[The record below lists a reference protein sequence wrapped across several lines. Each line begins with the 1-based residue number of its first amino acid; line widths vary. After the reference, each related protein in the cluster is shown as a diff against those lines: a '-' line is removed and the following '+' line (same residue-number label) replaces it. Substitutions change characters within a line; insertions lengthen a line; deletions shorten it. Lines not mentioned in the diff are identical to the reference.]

1 MPDLGYFGT
10 QGRSA
15 SDLRADTLKRLED
28 IRQQQRETLSSTRE
42 QLAFD
47 AQTKRLHQDA
57 VQRVGTHSEQRWK
70 DWAKSVNTTSVGHWS
85 NVLARNPDDPNV
97 FPEATEN
104 VIKAYTKT
112 AELHGATPGD
122 QVWLEARDN
131 GRRAALETRL
141 DAIAVNDPAAAQ
153 AKAEKFKDILGD
165 HFDNVYNKL
174 RSKADH
180 VNGPIVADEEMG
192 RGPAQ
197 GRAQTV
203 MQKFE
208 AAGYT
213 HEQAA
218 AVAGHFYHE
227 SGNNPNAVHDGGIG
241 LGIAGWNG
249 DRLDALK
256 KFAADHGKPVNDFNT
271 QVDFA
276 IHELGTTE
284 ARAGT
289 ALKGANGLADATTAF
304 MHYERPQGYTPGNPQ
319 GGDSYGARLS
329 NAAKFAQGNFSALPD
344 KATTF
349 ERILD
354 RTQGNPGLQQAALA
368 HANRVYSIYHSD
380 NVQQTANFK
389 ANVNDDIA
397 QANRTG
403 AVQTPKTQNDFI
415 TALGPEQGPGAY
427 QQYQSE
433 LTLGAD
439 IASVAGMS
447 PVDVG
452 KLRDTYAPQPG
463 EGYAAQATRLDKLD
477 KAIAAVQKE
486 KQSDPAGFA
495 AERLPVVA
503 QAQGKLIAALGDPKA
518 KPEDRA
524 AAARTY
530 AEITLAEQ
538 GRVGVPPQAQRVLP
552 KFYVDNLNGELS
564 SVADNPDPK
573 ARGNLVQRIRDEA
586 AIWGEHWP
594 DVMRQ
599 LAPASQPIVRAIAAG
614 ADPTAMQRL
623 LAAGSEKPGQVIK
636 EQNEVKASEIK
647 TKLNDAM
654 APFKRSM
661 VGQQKERDYDSYYGL
676 GEKLATLYVRD
687 GDDAATAS
695 DKAFK
700 ALIGNRYDFRD
711 TYRIPKGAGI
721 PAADDIQAG
730 AQAARGMIT
739 SGSTMVSNLSDAKN
753 ALNLNPQEEALY
765 NRHFANLTG
774 SGGVNN
780 PDGSRSTLF
789 QAVQEHEG
797 RFYNIP
803 TVWGGR
809 TETEDWTRPADGKR
823 MQVPNKT
830 ALANVEK
837 EGWDK
842 FPSYATPEEAD
853 ARYEKM
859 HSYMEKDTARFLG
872 QRQNAFNIAPA
883 RNDMNLDDNREDSLR
898 KFARDGKWVTSYD
911 NSGLNLVYDTV
922 GRGDGLPGTKFIRT
936 ADGQPLHLTWAKLAE
951 LGGTPQSRK
960 AITDQNALTGL
971 ALP

>member
-1 MPDLGYFGT
+1 MFEIAQIQGKVNTDYATNNYIAERDKVLYGDPNKKTAGSDGQQVPDLGYFGT
-10 QGRSA
+10 QGRTA
-15 SDLRADTLKRLED
+15 SDQRADTLKTLED
-28 IRQQQRETLSSTRE
+28 IREQQRGTLASTRE

-47 AQTKRLHQDA
+47 TQTKRLHQDA
-57 VQRVGTHSEQRWK
+57 VQRVGTHSEQQWK
-70 DWAKSVNTTSVGHWS
+70 DWAKNVNTTSVQHWS
-85 NVLARNPDDPNV
+85 NVLARNPDDPEV
-97 FPEATEN
+97 FPEATQQ

-131 GRRAALETRL
+131 GRREALKTRL

-153 AKAEKFKDILGD
+153 AKAEQFKDVLGD
-165 HFDNVYNKL
+165 QFDNVYNKL

-180 VNGPIVADEEMG
+180 VNGPILADDVMG

-197 GRAQTV
+197 GRSQQII
-203 MQKFE
+203 QKFE
-208 AAGYT
+208 AAGYS

-249 DRLDALK
+249 DRLANLK
-256 KFAADHGKPVNDFNT
+256 QFAAAKGKSPNDFDT

-276 IHELGTTE
+276 IHELDTTE
-284 ARAGT
+284 AKAGT
-289 ALKGANGLADATTAF
+289 ALKAAKGVTDATTAF

-319 GGDSYGARLS
+319 GGDSYGQRLS
-329 NAAKFAQGNFSALPD
+329 NAAKFAGGNFSGLPD
-344 KATTF
+344 KASTF

-397 QANRTG
+397 QAHRTG
-403 AVQTPKTQNDFI
+403 SVQTPKTELDFI
-415 TALGPEQGPGAY
+415 SSLGPEQGPGAY

-439 IASVAGMS
+439 INSVAGMS
-447 PVDVG
+447 PMDIG

-477 KAIAAVQKE
+477 KAIASVQKE

-495 AERLPVVA
+495 SERLPVVA
-503 QAQGKLIAALGDPKA
+503 QAQGKLIATLADPKS
-518 KPEDRA
+518 KPEDRQA
-524 AAARTY
+524 AAHTY

-538 GRVGVPPQAQRVLP
+538 TRVGIPQPAQRILP
-552 KFYVDNLNGELS
+552 KFYVDNLNGELAT
-564 SVADNPDPK
+564 VADNPDPA
-573 ARGNLVQRIRDEA
+573 ARGNLVKRIHDEA

-594 DVMRQ
+594 EVMRQ
-599 LAPASQPIVRAIAAG
+599 MAPASQPIIRAIAAG

-636 EQNEVKASEIK
+636 EQNEVKAADIK

-676 GEKLATLYVRD
+676 GEKLAALYVRD
-687 GDDAATAS
+687 GDDASTAT
-695 DKAFK
+695 DRAFK

-711 TYRIPKGAGI
+711 TYRIPKASGV

-730 AQAARGMIT
+730 AEAARLLMRQSSREAGGNPLNIAT
-739 SGSTMVSNLSDAKN
+739 AQNN
-753 ALNLNPQEEALY
+753 LNLE
-765 NRHFANLTG
+765 
-774 SGGVNN
+774 
-780 PDGSRSTLF
+780 
-789 QAVQEHEG
+789 
-797 RFYNIP
+797 
-803 TVWGGR
+803 
-809 TETEDWTRPADGKR
+809 
-823 MQVPNKT
+823 
-830 ALANVEK
+830 
-837 EGWDK
+837 
-842 FPSYATPEEAD
+842 
-853 ARYEKM
+853 
-859 HSYMEKDTARFLG
+859 
-872 QRQNAFNIAPA
+872 
-883 RNDMNLDDNREDSLR
+883 DNRQDSLS
-898 KFARDGKWVTSYD
+898 KFARDGRWVTSYD

-922 GRGDGLPGTKFIRT
+922 GRENGLPGTKFIRT
-936 ADGQPLHLTWAKLAE
+936 TDGQPLHLTWAKLAE
-951 LGGTPQSRK
+951 LGGTPASRK
-960 AITDQNALTGL
+960 AITEQNATTGL